1 VPISI
6 QPSANSGVTI
16 SVDQA
21 QAYPLWA
28 TSTHLTAALIDDT
41 TVRSSAETITTVMA
55 VATTKRASRQRI
67 ARDGAAN
74 AIPSDL
80 TSSARLQHR
89 F

>member
-41 TVRSSAETITTVMA
+41 TVY
-55 VATTKRASRQRI
+55 
-67 ARDGAAN
+67 
-74 AIPSDL
+74 
-80 TSSARLQHR
+80 
-89 F
+89 